1 MKLSKTAAGILSA
14 KYRAVLIRCLLA
26 CLTFFPNAANA
37 LDVSQNMSLAENMI
51 DDDKIVFSNNATL
64 DGNNHIFGKTDNN
77 LSITGVGTLKDI
89 TLDADKN
96 IEATGKL
103 NIDGKVVFNGPLTV
117 NQGASLTLTDNATM
131 KIASNMSMNLY
142 GDFHGDLE
150 TSELKLYDGG
160 SFSGKITGHMSV
172 YTEKSVF
179 DPSRLQLS
187 EGSTIESLNL
197 YFENG
202 SVFDLTRMK
211 LPKNSTITLLRLYF
225 EQNSAINLSG
235 LDLSGTG
242 LVLNNQEGNKYKAH
256 VDVFSDLSADSLII
270 TDNVNGEIDGHG
282 TGTLR
287 TGVINVSSDSSA
299 SFKNIKIAALSDS
312 LKLNATN
319 TDFDNVAISAGK
331 TITFNSA
338 DFNGN
343 SFLTAKQINVKD
355 SLNLAGGTLTVN
367 GILES
372 SSIIGGGYI
381 ERRSARSGG
390 DFPDYH
396 GERKQCHADA

>member
-64 DGNNHIFGKTDNN
+64 DGNNHIF
-77 LSITGVGTLKDI
+77 
-89 TLDADKN
+89 
-96 IEATGKL
+96 
-103 NIDGKVVFNGPLTV
+103 
-117 NQGASLTLTDNATM
+117 
-131 KIASNMSMNLY
+131 
-142 GDFHGDLE
+142 
-150 TSELKLYDGG
+150 
-160 SFSGKITGHMSV
+160 GKITGHMSV